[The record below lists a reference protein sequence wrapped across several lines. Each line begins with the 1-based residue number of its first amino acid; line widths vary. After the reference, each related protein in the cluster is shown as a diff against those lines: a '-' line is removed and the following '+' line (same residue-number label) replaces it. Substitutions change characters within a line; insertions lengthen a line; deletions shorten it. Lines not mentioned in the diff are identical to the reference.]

1 MRQYLKDLN
10 AYADR
15 LVRAESIDRQLA
27 LEGVVLLDPVYLPY
41 GSRRHQPPHPVY
53 RRFGSRR

>member
-15 LVRAESIDRQLA
+15 LVRAESIARQLGA
-27 LEGVVLLDPVYLPY
+27 TGVLLDPVYRPS
-41 GSRRHQPPHPVY
+41 GSRR
-53 RRFGSRR
+53 